1 MEPPEKEVP
10 KFKKNGFHMLLMN
23 GARSCS
29 VLSVSQ
35 QCPNS
40 LPDSGLCQWTK
51 STMKQETVRELEDIA
66 VILLENHHSVSTLL
80 LYLSLATPINVSL
93 PGKEN

>member
-1 MEPPEKEVP
+1 M
-10 KFKKNGFHMLLMN
+10 
-23 GARSCS
+23 
-29 VLSVSQ
+29 LSVSQ
-35 QCPNS
+35 QCHNS

-51 STMKQETVRELEDIA
+51 STIKQENVRELEGIV

-80 LYLSLATPINVSL
+80 LLVADLSLATPINVSL